1 METKQINEKLITR
14 YLLGDLSEEEQA
26 AVEDHAFSDKDYL
39 REVLAVE
46 SDLID
51 EYIRGEL
58 SESER
63 RQFETRFV
71 TSAERRNKIEFARAL
86 ARVAPATEAEV
97 AREYA
102 VRTPLPS
109 LKDAFNEF
117 FVRLNP
123 FVKLSMAA
131 AAVVIAAGF
140 VWLMLET
147 TRLRN
152 DLSTARSEQQ
162 ARSNQI
168 RELEQRNQELAA
180 QVESEKQKAQGSNP
194 PNVPPP
200 QIERQEK
207 PSTGV
212 TIATLLLVPGI
223 PRSAVNRPKLV
234 LDQNASLA
242 RLQVGLEPGDEY
254 KGYRVEVRTRAGQE
268 VWTQNDLRAHQT
280 RQGRS
285 VVVNIPARLVE
296 TGEFEL
302 TLKGFTSSG
311 TGENIGY
318 YYFDVLKK

>member
-1 METKQINEKLITR
+1 MEDR
-14 YLLGDLSEEEQA
+14 
-26 AVEDHAFSDKDYL
+26 AFSDKDYL
-39 REVLAVE
+39 QEVLAVE

-51 EYIRGEL
+51 EYVRGEL

-63 RQFETRFV
+63 RQFESRFI
-71 TSAERRNKIEFARAL
+71 TSAERRNKIEFASAL
-86 ARVAPATEAEV
+86 ARVAPATEPEV
-97 AREYA
+97 ARENT
-102 VRTPLPS
+102 VRTPRPS

-117 FVRLNP
+117 FARLNP
-123 FVKLSMAA
+123 FVTLSMAA
-131 AAVVIAAGF
+131 ATVIIATGF
-140 VWLMLET
+140 VWQMLET
-147 TRLRN
+147 ARLRN
-152 DLSTARSEQQ
+152 ELSSVRSEQQ
-162 ARSNQI
+162 ARSSQI

-180 QVESEKQKAQGSNP
+180 QVESEKQKPQGSNTP
-194 PNVPPP
+194 GVPP
-200 QIERQEK
+200 QVERPEK

-285 VVVNIPARLVE
+285 VVVNIPARLME

-302 TLKGFTSSG
+302 VLKGLVSAGTS
-311 TGENIGY
+311 ENIGF
-318 YYFDVLKK
+318 YYFDVLKR